1 MAEPGHPIIKVS
13 ELYQAAIV
21 VRDLEQSI
29 EHYQNTLGIG
39 PWDVIDIDSS
49 DLPVVTYHGRPAQ
62 YKFRAALAMTG
73 PMQLEL
79 IQPVEGDSIFRDF
92 LNEHGEGLHHLG
104 HIRVDD
110 LAESI
115 RTLEEAGFHC
125 LQSLAAP
132 GGGCAY
138 IDMVKTLGF
147 IVELL
152 ELPEGIPAPGRQ

>member
-1 MAEPGHPIIKVS
+1 MAEPGHPILKVS

-29 EHYQNTLGIG
+29 ERYQNTLGIG

-62 YKFRAALAMTG
+62 HKFRAALAMIG

-79 IQPVEGDSIFRDF
+79 IQHVEGDSIFRDF
-92 LNEHGEGLHHLG
+92 LNKYGEGVHHLG

-110 LAESI
+110 LFKSI
-115 RTLEEAGFHC
+115 QTLEEAGFPC

-138 IDMVKTLGF
+138 IDMVKALGF